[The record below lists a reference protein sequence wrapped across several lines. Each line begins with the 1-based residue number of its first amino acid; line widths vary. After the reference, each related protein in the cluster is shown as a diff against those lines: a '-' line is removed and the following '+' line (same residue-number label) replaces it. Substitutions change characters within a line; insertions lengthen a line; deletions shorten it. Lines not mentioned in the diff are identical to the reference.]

1 MYKAKLND
9 REISLEIT
17 RPGFAAINGQEVSF
31 DISPLNT
38 NRWHLIAGNRSF
50 EISVLQRTDREL
62 SVLIN
67 NRPYTLSLADEFDM
81 LLDKMGMSVGDAEK
95 INELK
100 APMPGLVV
108 SVQVAPG
115 DTVKKGDTLLILEA
129 MKMENAIKAVGDATV
144 RTIHVGKSNTVEKNQ
159 LLISFE

>member
-9 REISLEIT
+9 REINLEIT
-17 RPGFAAINGQEVSF
+17 RPGVAAINGREVSF
-31 DISPLNT
+31 DISALKS

-50 EISVLQRTDREL
+50 EISVLHRTDREL

-67 NRPYTLSLADEFDM
+67 NRPYTLSLADEFDL
-81 LLDKMGMSVGDAEK
+81 LLDKMGMSAGDAEK

-108 SVQVAPG
+108 SIEVAPG

-129 MKMENAIKAVGDATV
+129 MKMENAIKAAGDATV
-144 RTIHVGKSNTVEKNQ
+144 RSVHVEKSNTVEKNQ

>member
-1 MYKAKLND
+1 MYIAKVNN
-9 REISLEIT
+9 REINLEIT
-17 RPGFAAINGQEVSF
+17 RPGFAAINGKEVSF
-31 DISPLNT
+31 DISALN
-38 NRWHLIAGNRSF
+38 NDRWHLIAGNRSF

-67 NRPYTLSLADEFDM
+67 NRPYTLSLADEFDL
-81 LLDKMGMSVGDAEK
+81 LLDKMGMSAGDAEK

-108 SVQVAPG
+108 SVEVAPG
-115 DTVKKGDTLLILEA
+115 DTVKKGETLLILEA

-144 RTIHVGKSNTVEKNQ
+144 RAIHVEKSNTVEKNQ